1 MTNHPALTFFLVAGE
16 ESGDIHGARLI
27 HSLKKQNPNCRFIG
41 HGGNHMKS
49 EGMEIIEH
57 VESLSMMGFSEVI
70 KHLPYMLRVMGETI
84 KTIEQIKPDR
94 IILIDYPGFNLRL
107 AKRLKIFPF
116 PITYFILPQVWAWKE
131 RRVEILRN
139 YVNQSLCIFPFEQ
152 KWFEDRGVS
161 VQYPGHPF
169 SEPYTPEEKKL
180 EFFAR
185 HGLDVSKPLLVL
197 LPGSRQQEIDR
208 HWNIFLDTVDI
219 IHKKKPEIQFC
230 AAKTSNVNIAP
241 IPEYIQMENK
251 LTRCAILHA
260 DVALASS
267 GTVTLE
273 CAVNDTPVVVCYKMS
288 TFSWMLVRR
297 LSRVPYASM
306 VNLIAEKRVV
316 PEFLQSNMKPHP
328 IAEALLKLF
337 GQSLD
342 QKNMLFHFEAVRR
355 SLGLPGVYERAAEA
369 IWKEH
374 LI

>member
-1 MTNHPALTFFLVAGE
+1 M
-16 ESGDIHGARLI
+16 
-27 HSLKKQNPNCRFIG
+27 
-41 HGGNHMKS
+41 
-49 EGMEIIEH
+49 
-57 VESLSMMGFSEVI
+57 
-70 KHLPYMLRVMGETI
+70 
-84 KTIEQIKPDR
+84 
-94 IILIDYPGFNLRL
+94 
-107 AKRLKIFPF
+107 
-116 PITYFILPQVWAWKE
+116 
-131 RRVEILRN
+131 
-139 YVNQSLCIFPFEQ
+139 
-152 KWFEDRGVS
+152 
-161 VQYPGHPF
+161 
-169 SEPYTPEEKKL
+169 
-180 EFFAR
+180 
-185 HGLDVSKPLLVL
+185 L

-316 PEFLQSNMKPHP
+316 PEFLQSNMKPYP